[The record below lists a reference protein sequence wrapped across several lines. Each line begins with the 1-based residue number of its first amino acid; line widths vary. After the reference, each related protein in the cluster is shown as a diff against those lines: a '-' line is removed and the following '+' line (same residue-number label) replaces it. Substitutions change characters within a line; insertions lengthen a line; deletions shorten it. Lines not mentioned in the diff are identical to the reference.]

1 MRKLRVKEKRKME
14 EEEEEKK
21 NAIKLLS
28 FNHVIWYDLLK
39 ETNL

>member
-28 FNHVIWYDLLK
+28 FNHVI
-39 ETNL
+39 